1 MHHIIPVGIM
11 MDIITGV
18 AIGIIPIFQA
28 VITGAPAT
36 LGIIDKIRTGIP
48 MIPMEEDLN
57 PLCSKNGG
65 LEKGEIR

>member
-1 MHHIIPVGIM
+1 
-11 MDIITGV
+11 
-18 AIGIIPIFQA
+18 
-28 VITGAPAT
+28 
-36 LGIIDKIRTGIP
+36 